1 MRQRG
6 RKSLSAVETA
16 TIIAGSF
23 GKRPEPPDSLTE
35 RQAEIWRETVASEPV
50 EFFNS
55 AAQRG
60 LLADYCRHRQAAED
74 VSAIIDNFKPEWLKN
89 GEAVKRYQILL
100 RIRET
105 ETTAAMRMARSLR
118 LTNQSRYVPHV
129 AARAGLNAAGP
140 KPWEV

>member
-6 RKSLSAVETA
+6 RPSAAKLAVVIPGE
-16 TIIAGSF
+16 F
-23 GKRPEPPDSLTE
+23 GKRAEPPEFLTE
-35 RQAEIWRETVASEPV
+35 RQAEIWRETTASEPID
-50 EFFNS
+50 FFAS

-74 VSAIIDNFKPEWLKN
+74 VSAIIDTFKPEWLKN
-89 GEAVKRYQILL
+89 GEGVKRYQILL

-118 LTNQSRYVPHV
+118 LTNQSRYVPHS
-129 AARAGLNAAGP
+129 AARAGLNAARGP

>member
-6 RKSLSAVETA
+6 RKSAAELAVV
-16 TIIAGSF
+16 IAGEF
-23 GKRPEPPDSLTE
+23 GKRPEPPDFLTE
-35 RQAEIWRETVASEPV
+35 RQAEIWRETTASEPA

-55 AAQRG
+55 AAARG

-74 VSAIIDNFKPEWLKN
+74 VSAIIDTFKPEWLKN
-89 GEAVKRYQILL
+89 GEGVKRYQILL

-118 LTNQSRYVPHV
+118 LTNQSRYVPHS
-129 AARAGLNAAGP
+129 AARIALNRSGP